1 MADAEGILPAWE
13 RKRATMCNSGYQTF
27 SADYEHRGA
36 KFEAV
41 NIAGPVLAIFR
52 MSINQIN
59 NWCMERGG
67 NPGKRE
73 GRRLA
78 KGEIR
83 KFFDRE
89 FDWIALLLIT
99 VIILLSLVFF

>member
-1 MADAEGILPAWE
+1 MGQEEKLMSAKGK
-13 RKRATMCNSGYQTF
+13 KRYGTRYSGYQMF
-27 SADYEHRGA
+27 SASYVHRSA
-36 KFEAV
+36 KFEAATITGTV
-41 NIAGPVLAIFR
+41 VTIFR
-52 MSINQIN
+52 ISIKQIN
-59 NWCMERGG
+59 NRRMERGG
-67 NPGKRE
+67 NPAKRE
-73 GRRLA
+73 GRRLV

>member
-1 MADAEGILPAWE
+1 
-13 RKRATMCNSGYQTF
+13 
-27 SADYEHRGA
+27 
-36 KFEAV
+36 
-41 NIAGPVLAIFR
+41 
-52 MSINQIN
+52 
-59 NWCMERGG
+59 MERGG
-67 NPGKRE
+67 NPVKKV

-78 KGEIR
+78 KGEFR

>member
-1 MADAEGILPAWE
+1 M
-13 RKRATMCNSGYQTF
+13 F
-27 SADYEHRGA
+27 SASYVDRSA
-36 KFEAV
+36 RFEPI
-41 NIAGPVLAIFR
+41 NICAAFMAIFR
-52 MSINQIN
+52 ISINQIN
-59 NWCMERGG
+59 SRRMERGG
-67 NPGKRE
+67 NPVKKE

>member
-1 MADAEGILPAWE
+1 
-13 RKRATMCNSGYQTF
+13 
-27 SADYEHRGA
+27 
-36 KFEAV
+36 
-41 NIAGPVLAIFR
+41 
-52 MSINQIN
+52 
-59 NWCMERGG
+59 MERGG
-67 NPGKRE
+67 NPVKRE

-99 VIILLSLVFF
+99 LIILLSLVFF

>member
-1 MADAEGILPAWE
+1 
-13 RKRATMCNSGYQTF
+13 
-27 SADYEHRGA
+27 
-36 KFEAV
+36 
-41 NIAGPVLAIFR
+41 
-52 MSINQIN
+52 
-59 NWCMERGG
+59 MERGD
-67 NPGKRE
+67 NPEKRE
-73 GRRLA
+73 GRKLT

>member
-1 MADAEGILPAWE
+1 
-13 RKRATMCNSGYQTF
+13 
-27 SADYEHRGA
+27 
-36 KFEAV
+36 
-41 NIAGPVLAIFR
+41 
-52 MSINQIN
+52 
-59 NWCMERGG
+59 MERGG
-67 NPGKRE
+67 NPAKRE